1 VDAMPLNIKV
11 GDTIQT
17 KKKHPC
23 GGDRWLVLRTGADF
37 VIKCEKCNHQTW
49 ISRVKLEKSVK
60 EIIVK
65 E

>member
-1 VDAMPLNIKV
+1 MPLNIKV

>member
-1 VDAMPLNIKV
+1 MPLNIKV

-49 ISRVKLEKSVK
+49 ISRVKLEKSIK

>member
-1 VDAMPLNIKV
+1 MPLNIKV

-17 KKKHPC
+17 KKKHFC